1 MSTKHKFDKSFL
13 DEFCKKNNITYEVED
28 DKISRDTKIKGKCIT
43 DGCPN
48 EFEKTFRM
56 MVERSNGYCKK
67 CTTEISSI
75 KSNTEEYKSNYTE
88 LMVYIKENNINL
100 CSKYENINITK
111 EGTRII
117 GQCINKLCNNT
128 FDKNI

>member
-28 DKISRDTKIKGKCIT
+28 DKISRDTKIKGKCISDT
-43 DGCPN
+43 CPN

-67 CTTEISSI
+67 CTLILSQ
-75 KSNTEEYKSNYTE
+75 K
-88 LMVYIKENNINL
+88 
-100 CSKYENINITK
+100 
-111 EGTRII
+111 
-117 GQCINKLCNNT
+117 NKGYM
-128 FDKNI
+128 